1 MKFLQEEL
9 TFSER
14 RACRAIEI
22 DRKTMHYKPVE
33 KDPPELLKRVRQIAE
48 RHPSYGYR
56 RVHHMLKRQGVKMN
70 LKRLRRI
77 YREQRLFLRR
87 QRRRRYK
94 FQGPRLP
101 ARILDGP
108 NQLWCMDFM
117 FDRTKKGARI
127 MILTILDQHTRYCPG
142 IFVRSGFR
150 FRDMQYALDTAF
162 FNAGRPAG
170 LLSDNGLEFTH
181 PVFREW
187 AKQKGIDLF
196 YIKPGRPVENAFIES
211 FNSTLRK
218 EHLRSHSFNDLDD
231 AAESIERW
239 RQMYNEQR
247 PHSSLGDL
255 TPAEFMKQS
264 K

>member
-1 MKFLQEEL
+1 
-9 TFSER
+9 
-14 RACRAIEI
+14 
-22 DRKTMHYKPVE
+22 
-33 KDPPELLKRVRQIAE
+33 
-48 RHPSYGYR
+48 
-56 RVHHMLKRQGVKMN
+56 
-70 LKRLRRI
+70 
-77 YREQRLFLRR
+77 
-87 QRRRRYK
+87 
-94 FQGPRLP
+94 
-101 ARILDGP
+101 
-108 NQLWCMDFM
+108 MDFM

-162 FNAGRPAG
+162 FNAGKPAG
-170 LLSDNGLEFTH
+170 LLSDNGLKFTH
-181 PVFREW
+181 AVFREW
-187 AKQKGIDLF
+187 ARQKGIDLF

-231 AAESIERW
+231 AAESIEQW